1 MNTTSLIS
9 RITYILA
16 VLTLTAASGSAFANT
31 GRAGQLNSWC
41 GSKPAGTAIPQQSRP
56 STANGCNEC
65 HNPVPALNAVGS
77 ASTSCSGSGS
87 TTICG
92 IAVNQ
97 YCIKTAPTNASIS
110 APPAGTSVSSGSP
123 VTFTAGNATDPDG
136 LPLTYNWSFSNG
148 ASAQTGQSVTVQNVT
163 TPITATLTVKDVDGK
178 VATVAPGASLTR
190 TVAVNAPPANQ
201 APNGI
206 ITPPANIVQG
216 QSVTF
221 QGSFTD
227 PNAGDTVTYS
237 WNFGANAVF
246 SPGSTATSQNPAVT
260 FNSTGTFTVSLT
272 VTDNQGLAD
281 TTPATVNVIVSAPPT
296 TNQAPNGIITPPANI
311 VQGQP
316 VTFQGSFTDPNAGD
330 TVTYSWNFGANA
342 VFSPGSTATSQNPVV
357 TFNNTGTF
365 TVSLTVTDNHGLAD
379 LTPATVSVTVSAPPA
394 SNLVAK
400 PDSYTVQSGKS
411 LTVKVPGVLA
421 NDTIPSGTGTLGAKV
436 ATGPSN
442 ASTFVF
448 NVNGVGSFSYAP
460 KSGFFTGTDS
470 FTYTISKGRLTSA
483 PATVTITVTHP
494 AGPCTDKDKDG
505 YSPEGG
511 SCGPKDCNDNDPK
524 ITSCVATKACIDKLL
539 ANQVQIDSAVW
550 DSESHLRVTGSKAS
564 KGATVSVYDAVS
576 GALLG
581 TAKVEDSGFWKLE
594 KEGLAKVPC
603 TVKAVINGASGQ
615 HAVAGA
621 PASCGR
627 SSAPASCSGEGESE
641 HEEHE
646 EHD

>member
-394 SNLVAK
+394 SNLVAN

-411 LTVKVPGVLA
+411 LTVKAPGVLA
-421 NDTIPSGTGTLGAKV
+421 NDTIPSGTGRLSARV

>member
-206 ITPPANIVQG
+206 LTPPANIVQG

-421 NDTIPSGTGTLGAKV
+421 NDTIPSGTGRLSARV

>member
-260 FNSTGTFTVSLT
+260 FNS
-272 VTDNQGLAD
+272 
-281 TTPATVNVIVSAPPT
+281 
-296 TNQAPNGIITPPANI
+296 
-311 VQGQP
+311 
-316 VTFQGSFTDPNAGD
+316 
-330 TVTYSWNFGANA
+330 
-342 VFSPGSTATSQNPVV
+342 
-357 TFNNTGTF
+357 TGTF

-627 SSAPASCSGEGESE
+627 SSAPASCSGEEESE

>member
-1 MNTTSLIS
+1 M
-9 RITYILA
+9 
-16 VLTLTAASGSAFANT
+16 
-31 GRAGQLNSWC
+31 
-41 GSKPAGTAIPQQSRP
+41 
-56 STANGCNEC
+56 
-65 HNPVPALNAVGS
+65 
-77 ASTSCSGSGS
+77 
-87 TTICG
+87 
-92 IAVNQ
+92 
-97 YCIKTAPTNASIS
+97 
-110 APPAGTSVSSGSP
+110 
-123 VTFTAGNATDPDG
+123 
-136 LPLTYNWSFSNG
+136 
-148 ASAQTGQSVTVQNVT
+148 
-163 TPITATLTVKDVDGK
+163 
-178 VATVAPGASLTR
+178 
-190 TVAVNAPPANQ
+190 
-201 APNGI
+201 
-206 ITPPANIVQG
+206 
-216 QSVTF
+216 
-221 QGSFTD
+221 
-227 PNAGDTVTYS
+227 
-237 WNFGANAVF
+237 
-246 SPGSTATSQNPAVT
+246 
-260 FNSTGTFTVSLT
+260 
-272 VTDNQGLAD
+272 
-281 TTPATVNVIVSAPPT
+281 
-296 TNQAPNGIITPPANI
+296 
-311 VQGQP
+311 
-316 VTFQGSFTDPNAGD
+316 
-330 TVTYSWNFGANA
+330 
-342 VFSPGSTATSQNPVV
+342 V

>member
-281 TTPATVNVIVSAPPT
+281 TTPATVSVIVSAPPT

>member
-311 VQGQP
+311 VQGQS

>member
-190 TVAVNAPPANQ
+190 TVAVNVPPANQ

-206 ITPPANIVQG
+206 ITPPVNIVQG